1 MSPTN
6 AEARAVPL
14 HPVVETTDAELMQ
27 RIAEGALEPVG
38 VLYDRYF
45 EDVRQFLRRAT
56 SGSADAE
63 DLAHDTFLVIQKI
76 ADRYDGRASARPY
89 LLGVA
94 ARLLRRRRRGIARL
108 GEILSAFASTVSSA
122 ALASPEEIASE
133 SQDMERFERAL
144 ARLTHEKRVVFLLI
158 ERERLSGDEVARAL
172 EIPVNTV
179 WTRLHHARAE
189 LRRSLSKGRAGS

>member
-1 MSPTN
+1 MSHIDP
-6 AEARAVPL
+6 RPRVVPL
-14 HPVVETTDAELMQ
+14 RPVAEPTDAELMQ
-27 RIAEGALEPVG
+27 RIADGALEPVG

-56 SGSADAE
+56 AGSADAE

-76 ADRYDGRASARPY
+76 AGRYDGRASARPY

-108 GEILSAFASTVSSA
+108 GEILSAFASTVAAA
-122 ALASPEEIASE
+122 ALASPEDIASE
-133 SQDMERFERAL
+133 SQQIERFERAL
-144 ARLTHEKRVVFLLI
+144 SRLTHEKRVVFLLI
-158 ERERLSGDEVARAL
+158 ERECLSGEEVARAL

-189 LRRSLSKGRAGS
+189 LRRSLAKGHPGS